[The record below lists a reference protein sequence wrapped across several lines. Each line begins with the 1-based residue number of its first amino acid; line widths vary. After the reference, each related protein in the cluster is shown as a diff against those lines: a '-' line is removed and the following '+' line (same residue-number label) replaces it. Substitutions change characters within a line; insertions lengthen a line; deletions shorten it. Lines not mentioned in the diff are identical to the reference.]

1 MLTKFVFVSF
11 LGLAA
16 ATMLI
21 AAPRGWG
28 VRGVRPE
35 PVKQQRSVR
44 PGSRRTYVFLGYGG
58 K

>member
-1 MLTKFVFVSF
+1 MTKIVFVCM
-11 LGLAA
+11 LGMAA

-28 VRGVRPE
+28 VAGVRPE
-35 PVKQQRSVR
+35 PMKQQRSVR
-44 PGSRRTYVFLGYGG
+44 QGARRTTFVFLGYGG